1 MPQDRWAPRPVLAHE
16 RLVQGMKWDVV
27 RDTVLLEESEGQAGA
42 TDVRTGSPG
51 GDGGTGSGES
61 VRREYLE
68 HPGAVSVLAMDEAER
83 VLLLRQY
90 RHPTRHELWEL
101 PAGLLDLA
109 DEEPVHAAARE
120 LWEEVDLRAGRYD
133 VLVDFL
139 NSPGGSDEAQRVFLA
154 RDVEQVQP
162 EDRFT
167 RCEEEAG
174 IITTWVP
181 LDEAVA
187 DVLAGRI
194 QNPGAAIA
202 VLAADVARR
211 AAWSTLRPVD
221 SPWPMHPAR
230 RPVPRGHDRPGT

>member
-1 MPQDRWAPRPVLAHE
+1 MPSDRYAPRPVTRRE
-16 RLVQGMKWDVV
+16 RLVDGMKWDVV
-27 RDTVLLEESEGQAGA
+27 ADEFSLEAADEGGA
-42 TDVRTGSPG
+42 PST
-51 GDGGTGSGES
+51 

-68 HPGAVSVLAMDEAER
+68 HPGAVSVLAMDDDER

-90 RHPTRHELWEL
+90 RHPVRHDLWEL
-101 PAGLLDLA
+101 PAGLLDL
-109 DEEPVHAAARE
+109 DGEEPVLAAARE

-154 RDVEQVQP
+154 RDVEEVA
-162 EDRFT
+162 EADRYT
-167 RCEEEAG
+167 REHEEAG
-174 IITTWVP
+174 IITAWVP

-202 VLAADVARR
+202 VLAADAARR
-211 AAWSTLRPVD
+211 AGWSTLRPVD
-221 SPWPMHPAR
+221 APWPMHPTR
-230 RPVPRGHDRPGT
+230 RAAPRGSDLPST

>member
-1 MPQDRWAPRPVLAHE
+1 MLQDRWAPRRVLAHE
-16 RLVQGMKWDVV
+16 RLVDGMKWDVV
-27 RDTVLLEESEGQAGA
+27 RDTFLLDEDEDGGGTDAGA
-42 TDVRTGSPG
+42 
-51 GDGGTGSGES
+51 S

-68 HPGAVSVLAMDEAER
+68 HPGAVSVLAMDAQER

-90 RHPTRHELWEL
+90 RHPARHELWEL
-101 PAGLLDLA
+101 PAGLLDMA

-154 RDVEQVQP
+154 QDVEQSHAD
-162 EDRFT
+162 DRFT
-167 RCEEEAG
+167 RSEEEAG
-174 IITTWVP
+174 IITAWVP

-202 VLAADVARR
+202 VLAADAARR
-211 AAWSTLRPVD
+211 AGWSTLRPVD

-230 RPVPRGHDRPGT
+230 RPVPRGHDRPGA